1 MITDGGNN
9 IQFDWK
15 VIAILKLDNYTRI
28 YFSNKNTQDIKT
40 GNYKMIILFNHVET
54 LILYAYNHR
63 KLIFCLSFYNSKP
76 LVYELPYVSK
86 VRKYSYGNIL

>member
-1 MITDGGNN
+1 MIT
-9 IQFDWK
+9 
-15 VIAILKLDNYTRI
+15 
-28 YFSNKNTQDIKT
+28 
-40 GNYKMIILFNHVET
+40 LFNHVEN
-54 LILYAYNHR
+54 LILYAYNDR